1 MIVFSKRRSNFISY
15 IRDMW
20 EDGNMLKE
28 RHRFGKSGKRNA
40 GFFRQALGHP
50 RVKAEQSMELGKNG
64 LLDSVGI
71 LGPQGC
77 LKILSLY
84 ETLLHHQ

>member
-1 MIVFSKRRSNFISY
+1 
-15 IRDMW
+15 
-20 EDGNMLKE
+20 MLDSLDK
-28 RHRFGKSGKRNA
+28 H
-40 GFFRQALGHP
+40 LGT
-50 RVKAEQSMELGKNG
+50 AEQSMELGKNG

-71 LGPQGC
+71 LGPQRC